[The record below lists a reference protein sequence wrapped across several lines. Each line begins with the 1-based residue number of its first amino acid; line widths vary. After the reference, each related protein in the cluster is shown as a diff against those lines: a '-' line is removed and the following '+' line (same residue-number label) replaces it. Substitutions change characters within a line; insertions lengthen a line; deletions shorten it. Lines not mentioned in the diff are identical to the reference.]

1 MDEKSMKTSLWQ
13 RIAILAAAVLL
24 IGGTLLTYVIVVL
37 NGSSTDEREDLVN
50 QLSAEYTAKGN
61 EINAYAEKLSEKY
74 FKDFVGY
81 KSQVKAYNSANAN
94 AAGLETTDLKV
105 GTGKELAEDS
115 TDYMAYYIGWCAD
128 GKIFDSSFNDT
139 ENPTSLKSPLV
150 GSSSMIEGWIQGI
163 VGMKIGGVRQLT
175 ISGPLAYGDTDKA
188 EQVCGKNAP
197 LKFVVWMLEPDADLV
212 KLNQELNDIDMQ
224 LLYAIYGGTI

>member
-105 GTGKELAEDS
+105 GTG
-115 TDYMAYYIGWCAD
+115 
-128 GKIFDSSFNDT
+128 
-139 ENPTSLKSPLV
+139 
-150 GSSSMIEGWIQGI
+150 
-163 VGMKIGGVRQLT
+163 RR
-175 ISGPLAYGDTDKA
+175 
-188 EQVCGKNAP
+188 
-197 LKFVVWMLEPDADLV
+197 
-212 KLNQELNDIDMQ
+212 
-224 LLYAIYGGTI
+224 